1 MKTTLVKIL
10 TCAVV
15 YVFTFGVLLNW
26 VGDIPAAHAGAP
38 PQGNWI
44 SVPAGTRIL
53 IRVSESLSSANQR
66 VGARFTGQLETNL
79 MAQGIVAA
87 PRGATVHG
95 QIGAA
100 RHSSRRLRRHHLA
113 VDQVVSAQAAGRMAG
128 GSDLALELTD
138 IVVNDTAH
146 PIVTNT
152 YQLQG
157 QGQGGRTAR
166 SVATGAGLGT
176 VIGAIAGGGRGAVI
190 GAAGGGAL
198 GTARAAGGGGGQQ
211 ANFAQGSLLEFRL
224 QQPASLPRPR

>member
-1 MKTTLVKIL
+1 MKTALVKIL
-10 TCAVV
+10 TCVVV
-15 YVFTFGVLLNW
+15 YVFTFGVLLNC
-26 VGDIPAAHAGAP
+26 VGDIPTAQAGAP
-38 PQGNWI
+38 PEGNWI

-53 IRVSESLSSANQR
+53 IRVSETLSSANQR
-66 VGARFTGQLETNL
+66 AGARFTGRLETNL

-87 PRGATVHG
+87 SRGATVHG
-95 QIGAA
+95 Q
-100 RHSSRRLRRHHLA
+100 
-113 VDQVVSAQAAGRMAG
+113 VVSAQSAGRMAG
-128 GSDLALELTD
+128 GSELALELTD

-176 VIGAIAGGGRGAVI
+176 VIGAVAGGGRGAAI

-198 GTARAAGGGGGQQ
+198 GTARAAVGGGGQQ
-211 ANFAQGSLLEFRL
+211 ANLAQGTLLEFRL

>member
-1 MKTTLVKIL
+1 MKTALVKLL

-15 YVFTFGVLLNW
+15 YVFTLGVLLNW
-26 VGDIPAAHAGAP
+26 VGDVPTARAGAP

-53 IRVSESLSSANQR
+53 IRLSETLSAANQR
-66 VGARFTGQLETNL
+66 AGARFTGRLETNL

-95 QIGAA
+95 Q
-100 RHSSRRLRRHHLA
+100 
-113 VDQVVSAQAAGRMAG
+113 VVSAQSAGRMAG
-128 GSDLALELTD
+128 GSELALELTD

-152 YQLQG
+152 DQLQG

-166 SVATGAGLGT
+166 NVATGAGLGS
-176 VIGAIAGGGRGAVI
+176 VVGAIAGGGRGAAI
-190 GAAGGGAL
+190 GAAAGGGL
-198 GTARAAGGGGGQQ
+198 GTARAASGGGGQQ
-211 ANFAQGSLLEFRL
+211 ANFVQGTMLEFRL

>member
-1 MKTTLVKIL
+1 MKTALVKIL
-10 TCAVV
+10 TCVVV
-15 YVFTFGVLLNW
+15 YVFAFGVLLNC
-26 VGDIPAAHAGAP
+26 VGDIPTAQAGAP
-38 PQGNWI
+38 PEGNWI

-53 IRVSESLSSANQR
+53 IRVSETLSSANQR
-66 VGARFTGQLETNL
+66 AGARFTGRLETNL

-95 QIGAA
+95 Q
-100 RHSSRRLRRHHLA
+100 
-113 VDQVVSAQAAGRMAG
+113 VVSAQSAGRMAG
-128 GSDLALELTD
+128 GSELALELTD

-176 VIGAIAGGGRGAVI
+176 VIGAIAGGGRGAAI

-211 ANFAQGSLLEFRL
+211 ANLAQGTLLEFRL

>member
-1 MKTTLVKIL
+1 MKTALVKIL
-10 TCAVV
+10 TCVVV
-15 YVFTFGVLLNW
+15 YVFTFGVLLNC
-26 VGDIPAAHAGAP
+26 VGDIPTAQAGAP
-38 PQGNWI
+38 PEGNWI

-53 IRVSESLSSANQR
+53 IRVSETLSSANQR
-66 VGARFTGQLETNL
+66 AGARFTGRLETNL

-87 PRGATVHG
+87 SRGATVHG
-95 QIGAA
+95 Q
-100 RHSSRRLRRHHLA
+100 
-113 VDQVVSAQAAGRMAG
+113 VVSAQSAGRMAG
-128 GSDLALELTD
+128 GSELALELTD

-176 VIGAIAGGGRGAVI
+176 VIGAVAGGGRGAAI

-211 ANFAQGSLLEFRL
+211 ANLAQGTLLEFRL

>member
-95 QIGAA
+95 
-100 RHSSRRLRRHHLA
+100 
-113 VDQVVSAQAAGRMAG
+113 QVVSAQAAGRMAG

-211 ANFAQGSLLEFRL
+211 VNFAQGSLLEFRL

>member
-1 MKTTLVKIL
+1 MKTALVKIL
-10 TCAVV
+10 TCVVV
-15 YVFTFGVLLNW
+15 YVFTFGVLLNC
-26 VGDIPAAHAGAP
+26 VGDIPTAQAGAP

-53 IRVSESLSSANQR
+53 IRVSETLSSANQR
-66 VGARFTGQLETNL
+66 AGARFTGRLETNL

-95 QIGAA
+95 Q
-100 RHSSRRLRRHHLA
+100 
-113 VDQVVSAQAAGRMAG
+113 VVSVQSAGRMAG
-128 GSDLALELTD
+128 GSELALELTD

-176 VIGAIAGGGRGAVI
+176 VIGAVAGGGRGAAI

-211 ANFAQGSLLEFRL
+211 ANLAQGTLLEFRL